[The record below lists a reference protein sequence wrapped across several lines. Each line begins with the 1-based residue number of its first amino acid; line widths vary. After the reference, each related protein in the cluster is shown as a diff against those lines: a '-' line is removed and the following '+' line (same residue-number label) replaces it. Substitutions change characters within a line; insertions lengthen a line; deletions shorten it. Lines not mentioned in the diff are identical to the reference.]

1 VSSHRPNSKVNV
13 VTLGCPKNDA
23 DTEVMLGIL
32 AADGYRFVSEPEQ
45 ADILLIN
52 TCAFI
57 RPAVEESLG
66 FIREAAERKRLHPH
80 VKIVVAGCLPQR
92 WRVSGETVPPEIDC
106 VLGTGRYHRIAEAL
120 DRLSHGS
127 RIRWVG
133 EPRYLPPATAPRIRI
148 TPPHYAY
155 VKIADGC
162 DNRCSYCLIP
172 SLRGRYRS
180 RSVRSVVS
188 EARAAVASGAKEIV
202 LVGQDTTLFGKDRSS
217 SADLPALLRAVSRI
231 DGVEWIRI
239 LYTYPAHF
247 SERLIETIRDLPKV
261 VPYLDIPLQ
270 HSHDEILARMNRKG
284 GSDDIQHLVAT
295 LREKIDGVAIRTT
308 FIVGFPGEQERHF
321 AHLLRFIERMR
332 FDRAGVFTYS
342 RESGTRAA
350 GFPDQVPDEVKEER
364 RAAAM
369 SLQREI
375 SLANNRRLIGT
386 RLTALIDGLCAL
398 PVEGSAEDQLRAVGR
413 TYRDA
418 PEIDGQI
425 FVNDDSLPAGTMV
438 EVEVTG
444 AEAYDLFGK
453 KV

>member
-1 VSSHRPNSKVNV
+1 VSSNRPNSAVNV
-13 VTLGCPKNDA
+13 VSLGCPKNDA

-32 AADGYRFVSEPEQ
+32 AAHGYRFVSEPEQ

-66 FIREAAERKRLHPH
+66 FIREAVERKRLDPH

-106 VLGTGRYHRIAEAL
+106 VLGTGQYQRIAEAL
-120 DRLSHGS
+120 DRLSHGR
-127 RIRWVG
+127 RIRWLG
-133 EPRYLPPATAPRIRI
+133 EPRYLPPGTAPRIRI

-155 VKIADGC
+155 VRIADGC

-180 RSVRSVVS
+180 RSVRAIVS
-188 EARAAVASGAKEIV
+188 EAREAVASGAKEIV
-202 LVGQDTTLFGKDRSS
+202 LVGQDTTLFAKDRSG
-217 SADLPALLRAVSRI
+217 SADLVTLLRAVSRI
-231 DGVEWIRI
+231 DGVRWIRV

-247 SERLIETIRDLPKV
+247 SQRLIETMRDLPNV

-284 GSDDIQHLVAT
+284 SSDDIRRLINT
-295 LREKIDGVAIRTT
+295 LRETIDGVAIRTT
-308 FIVGFPGEQERHF
+308 FIVGFPGERDRHF
-321 AHLLRFIERMR
+321 AHLMRFIERMR

-342 RESGTRAA
+342 RENGTRAA
-350 GFPDQVPDEVKEER
+350 GFPDQVPDEVKEAR

-369 SLQREI
+369 SLQQEI
-375 SLANNRRLIGT
+375 SLANNRRLIGE
-386 RLTALIDGLCAL
+386 RLTALIDGVCTL
-398 PVEGSAEDQLRAVGR
+398 PVEGVTEDQWFAVGR

-425 FVNDDSLPAGTMV
+425 FVDADSLSAGTMV

-444 AEAYDLFGK
+444 AEAYDLIGK

>member
-1 VSSHRPNSKVNV
+1 VSSGRPNSIVKVV
-13 VTLGCPKNDA
+13 SLGCPKNDA
-23 DTEVMLGIL
+23 DTEVMLGML
-32 AADGYRFVSEPEQ
+32 AENGYRFVSEPER

-57 RPAVEESLG
+57 RPAVEESVG
-66 FIREAAERKRLHPH
+66 FVQEAVDRKRLDPN

-106 VLGTGRYHRIAEAL
+106 VLGTGQYQRIAEAL
-120 DRLSHGS
+120 DRVAHG
-127 RIRWVG
+127 RTIRWLG

-180 RSVRSVVS
+180 RSVRAIVS
-188 EARAAVASGAKEIV
+188 EARDAVASGAKEIV
-202 LVGQDTTLFGKDRSS
+202 LVGQDTTLYGKDRSG
-217 SADLPALLRAVSRI
+217 SADLAALLRAVSRI
-231 DGVEWIRI
+231 DGVQWIRV
-239 LYTYPAHF
+239 LYTYPTHF
-247 SERLIETIRDLPKV
+247 SERLVETMRDLPNV

-270 HSHDEILARMNRKG
+270 HSHDEILARMNRKS
-284 GSDDIQHLVAT
+284 GSDEIRRLIDT
-295 LREKIDGVAIRTT
+295 LRETIGGVAIRTT
-308 FIVGFPGEQERHF
+308 FIVGFPGERERHF
-321 AHLLRFIERMR
+321 AHLMRFIERMR
-332 FDRAGVFTYS
+332 LDRAGVFTYW

-350 GFPDQVPDEVKEER
+350 AFPDQVHDEVKEAR

-369 SLQREI
+369 SLQQEI
-375 SLANNRRLIGT
+375 SLENNRRLIGT
-386 RLTALIDGLCAL
+386 RLTALIDGVCAS
-398 PVEGSAEDQLRAVGR
+398 PVEDSTEDQWCVVGR

-425 FVNDDSLPAGTMV
+425 FVDDDSLAAGTMV

-444 AEAYDLFGK
+444 AQAYDLIGR